1 MDVLIWYKYLLIK
14 WLLSLYTLCLC
25 TVPAAVSHKSQD
37 TGSYRQNWAI
47 SANVH
52 HVNMLLHT
60 QVMKNL
66 QVTLLTFSALQL
78 EEEIQSTRLTMK
90 FYNTRLFYASRD
102 YTLYN
107 FFYKWNQHGLCPV
120 FTNEVLVTKS
130 WW

>member
-1 MDVLIWYKYLLIK
+1 
-14 WLLSLYTLCLC
+14 
-25 TVPAAVSHKSQD
+25 
-37 TGSYRQNWAI
+37 
-47 SANVH
+47 
-52 HVNMLLHT
+52 MLLHT

-107 FFYKWNQHGLCPV
+107 FFYK
-120 FTNEVLVTKS
+120 
-130 WW
+130 